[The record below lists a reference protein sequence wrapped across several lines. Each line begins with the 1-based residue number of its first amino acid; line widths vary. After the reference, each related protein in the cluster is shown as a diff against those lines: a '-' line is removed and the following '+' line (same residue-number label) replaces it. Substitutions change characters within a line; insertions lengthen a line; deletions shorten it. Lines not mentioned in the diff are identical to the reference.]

1 MKLLCT
7 SEVHPSEEKVTPP
20 RFDFCHKNCK
30 TGALIT
36 ALIIAFPCV
45 VHATP
50 FTPLDWQQTVP
61 SGPLAGQKK
70 FLNWSQDTNQ
80 NFIDDEI
87 DEISDT
93 VTPPVD
99 INVDLNR
106 CLTSSEIEAKFSDF
120 GIIQHV

>member
-45 VHATP
+45 FMQRLLRLLTGSKPYQAAR
-50 FTPLDWQQTVP
+50 WQVKRNSSIGVKIPT
-61 SGPLAGQKK
+61 K
-70 FLNWSQDTNQ
+70 
-80 NFIDDEI
+80 
-87 DEISDT
+87 IS
-93 VTPPVD
+93 
-99 INVDLNR
+99 
-106 CLTSSEIEAKFSDF
+106 
-120 GIIQHV
+120 